1 MENENCTFVAQP
13 IQRKRKRYA
22 IRDFPEGC
30 GSFGK
35 RVDPNTFRQLND
47 TILELGL
54 QDLEDEELISAA
66 EVVVACDSSNVS
78 KFSSFSEGV
87 LCDGSEFSS
96 SDGNNIDGSDAGLKE
111 KAETKEPPRRELI
124 RDFPPLCGP
133 HAYADHVCRLQGIE
147 DDDTDAEELG
157 NDVQDESMCLKQEP
171 WRNEKLQ
178 NSKKRITIL
187 TDYSQPTKDL

>member
-30 GSFGK
+30 GSYGK
-35 RVDPNTFRQLND
+35 RVDPNNFRQLND

-111 KAETKEPPRRELI
+111 KAETKESPRRELI

-157 NDVQDESMCLKQEP
+157 NDVQDESMCLKQEV
-171 WRNEKLQ
+171 
-178 NSKKRITIL
+178 S
-187 TDYSQPTKDL
+187 